1 MPDTRGW
8 QAINGF
14 RSDQRSSA
22 SSRAEYGGSR
32 AGVDQHRLADSRIA
46 HSGARHL
53 QDTDS
58 GDSKLIFLAPV
69 AGDSWA
75 ASARNLLSLA
85 SWSASAPR
93 WGRRPEISMPGR
105 KHARSDLA
113 PILPYPACDVVAKRP
128 PAPPPRGRVAAVR
141 KERRGTGR
149 FGPSSAATNVGCPG
163 PAKEIGRPALLPHQG
178 LRTAVGSLSLTS
190 KHRPFKSHSS
200 ADFAITRE

>member
-8 QAINGF
+8 QAIVV
-14 RSDQRSSA
+14 SA
-22 SSRAEYGGSR
+22 LIKDRPPAPVR
-32 AGVDQHRLADSRIA
+32 NTAGRGPALISTASDSRIA

-93 WGRRPEISMPGR
+93 WGRQFNMPEVCAVGLGAHFAISGLRRRREATASAAAAGR
-105 KHARSDLA
+105 GCCGPEGETRDRSIWPIIVRRLTSAARASQGDRA
-113 PILPYPACDVVAKRP
+113 SCI
-128 PAPPPRGRVAAVR
+128 APP
-141 KERRGTGR
+141 
-149 FGPSSAATNVGCPG
+149 S
-163 PAKEIGRPALLPHQG
+163 
-178 LRTAVGSLSLTS
+178 RT
-190 KHRPFKSHSS
+190 SHSCRFIVL
-200 ADFAITRE
+200 DFETSPL

>member
-1 MPDTRGW
+1 MV
-8 QAINGF
+8 
-14 RSDQRSSA
+14 SA
-22 SSRAEYGGSR
+22 LIKDRPPAPVRNTAGSR

-93 WGRRPEISMPGR
+93 RGPRPEISICPVGSMRGR
-105 KHARSDLA
+105 TWRPFCHIRPATSSRSD
-113 PILPYPACDVVAKRP
+113 RQ
-128 PAPPPRGRVAAVR
+128 R
-141 KERRGTGR
+141 RRGAGLPRSGR
-149 FGPSSAATNVGCPG
+149 RDAGQVDLAHHRAATNVGCLG